1 MGPKEFSPIYLAPIL
16 LLPLLGIVSSY
27 YDNRLLL
34 IATFLIAALTVFSM
48 IGKSEER
55 MGKIY
60 EKYMIMLIFSVSLTL
75 LMSQSIS
82 SSFLQG
88 GDIHQEYYDFSQ
100 VLAAGVW
107 HPTHEA
113 YSSVL
118 SITVLPTVL
127 KIVSGFDGVVIFTMV
142 YPLIFSI
149 APVLLYKLCRTF
161 LASAESFLA
170 SFLFLA
176 YRGFYFVL
184 ISDARQEIAEI
195 FLLLLLLLLVSPK
208 VTRKPAG
215 VVLIFMLTVGI
226 DTAHYSIAYIYIL
239 LLVLWYL
246 TGRACPRM
254 KKSVPSGI
262 VALTVV
268 ITALWYVFLT
278 SGVDIVNLVNFVS
291 SINLAGFFNPTSR
304 PLEVNTFLGIGAL
317 PGPLHILSRMTY
329 YLVNATLGLGFLV
342 VLFKRKNDD
351 AERKM
356 LPLLAFGVFLIGASV
371 LVPNFGFGLNF
382 SREYQIGLLFASP
395 CFVYGIIFLNSKIRE
410 LFSALS
416 HASLRVPATRSATNW
431 RLSAATLLF
440 LFFLFDSGWIYAVS
454 LDNPTSVLLD
464 SARMKLN
471 PAGAVLFYG
480 EYTSSKDVAAAR
492 WLTPQLGSESSL
504 CADSW
509 TRSNVLTSYGGLGRY
524 ASNPHTYY
532 LPEYECDFRDGYVF
546 LSDFNTVYGIG
557 ISAGADIGTGASQ
570 AITNS
575 TWPIAQI
582 SSELNSDNLIY
593 SNGGTTIY
601 NYPG

>member
-1 MGPKEFSPIYLAPIL
+1 
-16 LLPLLGIVSSY
+16 
-27 YDNRLLL
+27 
-34 IATFLIAALTVFSM
+34 
-48 IGKSEER
+48 
-55 MGKIY
+55 
-60 EKYMIMLIFSVSLTL
+60 
-75 LMSQSIS
+75 
-82 SSFLQG
+82 
-88 GDIHQEYYDFSQ
+88 
-100 VLAAGVW
+100 
-107 HPTHEA
+107 
-113 YSSVL
+113 
-118 SITVLPTVL
+118 
-127 KIVSGFDGVVIFTMV
+127 
-142 YPLIFSI
+142 
-149 APVLLYKLCRTF
+149 
-161 LASAESFLA
+161 
-170 SFLFLA
+170 
-176 YRGFYFVL
+176 
-184 ISDARQEIAEI
+184 
-195 FLLLLLLLLVSPK
+195 
-208 VTRKPAG
+208 
-215 VVLIFMLTVGI
+215 
-226 DTAHYSIAYIYIL
+226 
-239 LLVLWYL
+239 
-246 TGRACPRM
+246 M

-480 EYTSSKDVAAAR
+480 EYTSSKDVAAA
-492 WLTPQLGSESSL
+492 L
-504 CADSW
+504 A
-509 TRSNVLTSYGGLGRY
+509 
-524 ASNPHTYY
+524 
-532 LPEYECDFRDGYVF
+532 
-546 LSDFNTVYGIG
+546 
-557 ISAGADIGTGASQ
+557 
-570 AITNS
+570 NS
-575 TWPIAQI
+575 TTR
-582 SSELNSDNLIY
+582 L
-593 SNGGTTIY
+593 
-601 NYPG
+601 